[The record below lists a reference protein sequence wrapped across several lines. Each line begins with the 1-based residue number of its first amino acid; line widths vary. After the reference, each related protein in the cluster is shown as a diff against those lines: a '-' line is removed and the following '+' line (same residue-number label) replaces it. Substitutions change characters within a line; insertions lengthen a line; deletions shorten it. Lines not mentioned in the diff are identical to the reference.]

1 MQFLLSSIP
10 DITLQTDHSNNRE
23 KQDVSINIG
32 KYNITREQIELLQ
45 IEARTVLTDKFLKKI
60 AETEAVS

>member
-23 KQDVSINIG
+23 KQDASINIG